1 MASGAAIDETE
12 EQKEETQADPDQKEN
27 TEEAIQQT
35 KIFFKPINE
44 ESNNELGVGGSLLFK
59 PQQSILSKVHKE
71 MTSMRKSEIKDIKA
85 RKARELEL
93 V

>member
-44 ESNNELGVGGSLLFK
+44 ESNNELAFGGK
-59 PQQSILSKVHKE
+59 PQQSILSKVDKE